1 MKIICLQTYIKKEK
15 RNKLIFN
22 FIGNYSLLLSLI
34 TSLSLLVIILI
45 NIKSL
50 DDKLDYKIK
59 NLIFFQFFF
68 VLVSFFSLIILF
80 IISEF
85 SNLTVY
91 NNSHTTKPLFYKISG
106 TWGNHEGS
114 LLLWLLI
121 LTFSIFLY
129 FLFAKKRSNNE
140 KFYTIIIQQIIII
153 GFSIFTIKTSN
164 PFDLINPTPL
174 NGLGLNPILQD
185 PILAVHPPILYLGY
199 VSTSII
205 FSSSLASLMVSKV
218 DNNWAKHIKNWVF
231 FSWIFLTAGILLGSI
246 WAYYELGWGGFWFW
260 DPVENVSLMPWLSLT
275 ALIHCILVLEKR
287 DTLKSWSIILSIST
301 FTLSVCGTFL
311 VRSGILNSVHT
322 FANDPDRGLYIL
334 IFLFFLIFA
343 SLIIFFIYENKLK
356 NTNVAFGMLTKESS
370 ILINNWFVMYFL
382 AVILVGTIYPIFL
395 EVISNHKIS
404 VGPPFFNKLIIPF
417 LIPFLIF
424 MSMGPNFNWIKN
436 VKFKNKIPLIFFLIL
451 NIIIAFLIL
460 KNIGEAKLNLTLL
473 LAASIYLFFTTFKDL
488 IKKTKF
494 KNYSQQISHFG
505 FALLI
510 LSIVMNA
517 FLSREITTNLKVGE
531 EINFNDNKIK
541 FENIEINDVKNYKKL
556 TAFFTIQENSSN
568 FLFKP
573 EIRIYNQ
580 PVIIT
585 SEADIKTNIFMDRF
599 LVINL
604 IKEDYEYFNV
614 RYQEKPLMIWIWL
627 SVLLIIFGGLSN
639 LLIKNEK

>member
-1 MKIICLQTYIKKEK
+1 M
-15 RNKLIFN
+15 IFN

-356 NTNVAFGMLTKESS
+356 NTNVAFGILTKESS

-424 MSMGPNFNWIKN
+424 MSIGPNFNWIKN
-436 VKFKNKIPLIFFLIL
+436 VKFKNKIPIFFFLIL

-473 LAASIYLFFTTFKDL
+473 LAVSIYLFFTTFKDL

-517 FLSREITTNLKVGE
+517 VLSREITTNLKVGE

>member
-1 MKIICLQTYIKKEK
+1 M
-15 RNKLIFN
+15 IFN

-287 DTLKSWSIILSIST
+287 NTLKSWSIILSIST

-356 NTNVAFGMLTKESS
+356 NTNVAFEILTKESS

-517 FLSREITTNLKVGE
+517 FLSREITTNLKVGD

-541 FENIEINDVKNYKKL
+541 FENVEINDVKNYKKL

-627 SVLLIIFGGLSN
+627 SVLLIIFGGVSN